1 VLALGAVAMGAQ
13 ALVAGLFR
21 TRPHLHSRD
30 YIKCTTALS
39 ECLQLGH
46 SNVRIS

>member
-1 VLALGAVAMGAQ
+1 VLALGAVAM